1 MIWRSQITNCN
12 TFRIGEIVAMKEITD
27 INTTNSRSTNQ
38 VNRRS
43 ETQAPASYGP
53 PPLIKSRSDRETP
66 AVTLIFMWGKM

>member
-1 MIWRSQITNCN
+1 MIWQSQITNCN

-43 ETQAPASYGP
+43 ETQARP
-53 PPLIKSRSDRETP
+53 
-66 AVTLIFMWGKM
+66 F